1 MPAVVNDGN
10 VRILKLMKDNLTFW
24 FAVGRTSSWS
34 DDNNPPAESVTT
46 EMIDEIQGLKRVD
59 NIQFVKEDPAGNIIF
74 KDKRYSVVAEED
86 IYVQDAVWLYFS
98 AWLLFDKFPVV
109 TFRQTA
115 LLVDVIPASGHETDD
130 PLLPANVSSFGKM
143 IAYVNHVPRVRVAYG
158 KDLIEFVLKFEG
170 QVTSL

>member
-10 VRILKLMKDNLTFW
+10 VRILKLMKDSLTFW
-24 FAVGRTSSWS
+24 FAVGRRSPWP
-34 DDNNPPAESVTT
+34 DDTKPPAERVTT

-59 NIQFVKEDPAGNIIF
+59 NIQFVKEDPAGSIVFRN
-74 KDKRYSVVAEED
+74 KRYSVVAEAD
-86 IYVQDAVWLYFS
+86 IYAQDAVWLYFS

-115 LLVDVIPASGHETDD
+115 LLVDVVPAPGHETDD
-130 PLLPANVSSFGKM
+130 PLLPANVRSFGKM